1 MGYGKTWRTD
11 FGRILFGT
19 PVKRELKK
27 RGATRKNPIIC
38 DVGFSLDE
46 SHRLGNKKPPQYMVH
61 NYPLID
67 DKLTRRDCYSII
79 SEFGFPEPPKSA
91 CYFCFN
97 AKKKEIINLK
107 GKHPELFDRMNEM
120 EINANRKFFNVP
132 LQHFNEIQTLDD
144 FSCDSGSCMT

>member
-1 MGYGKTWRTD
+1 
-11 FGRILFGT
+11 
-19 PVKRELKK
+19 
-27 RGATRKNPIIC
+27 
-38 DVGFSLDE
+38 
-46 SHRLGNKKPPQYMVH
+46 MVH
-61 NYPLID
+61 NYPLLD
-67 DKLTRRDCYSII
+67 DKLTRRDCYKII
-79 SEFGFPEPPKSA
+79 NDFGFPEPPKSA

-120 EINANRKFFNVP
+120 EINADRKFFNVP